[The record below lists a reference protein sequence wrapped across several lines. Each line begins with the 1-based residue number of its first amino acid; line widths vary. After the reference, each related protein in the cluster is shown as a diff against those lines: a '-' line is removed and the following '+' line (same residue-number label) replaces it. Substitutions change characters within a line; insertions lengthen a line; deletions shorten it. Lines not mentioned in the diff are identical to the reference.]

1 MALNPIID
9 SRDVRFVL
17 FEQLE
22 LEKFCKKYPVYN
34 DFDHDTLESTLD
46 LAEKLAVEKIWP
58 TYKDGD
64 REGCTFVPAT
74 KEVKIPKCYKPALDA
89 YYETGF
95 IGAMEDPEIGGMGM
109 PACMYMS
116 VAEMI
121 SAANYNIMMYPGLSH
136 GCHGHDPHLRDPGAE
151 GDVHSQDDVRRMGRH
166 HVSDRARCRFRCR
179 RPEDQG
185 GQAGRRHLQ
194 DHRPE
199 DIHLLRRQRL
209 LQEHDPPGPR
219 PHRRRPGGHQGHLD
233 LHRSQVPGQQ
243 RRLPRRAQ

>member
-22 LEKFCKKYPVYN
+22 LDKFCKKYPVYN
-34 DFDHDTLESTLD
+34 DFDHDTLDSTLD

-95 IGAMEDPEIGGMGM
+95 IAAMEDPEIGGMGM

-136 GCHGHDPHLRDPGAE
+136 GC
-151 GDVHSQDDVRRMGRH
+151 MGMIH
-166 HVSDRARCRFRCR
+166 TFGT
-179 RPEDQG
+179 PEQKEMYIPKLISGEWG
-185 GQAGRRHLQ
+185 GTMCLTEPDASTSA
-194 DHRPE
+194 P
-199 DIHLLRRQRL
+199 
-209 LQEHDPPGPR
+209 
-219 PHRRRPGGHQGHLD
+219 
-233 LHRSQVPGQQ
+233 
-243 RRLPRRAQ
+243 